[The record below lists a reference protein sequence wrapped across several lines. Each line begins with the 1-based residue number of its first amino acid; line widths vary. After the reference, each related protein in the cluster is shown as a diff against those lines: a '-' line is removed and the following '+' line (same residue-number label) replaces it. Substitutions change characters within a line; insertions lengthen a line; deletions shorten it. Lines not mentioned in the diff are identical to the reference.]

1 MAADARSTAVT
12 VSALPMA
19 DGAELE
25 EVRVAL
31 PPRIAAALLEFI
43 RDLGGC
49 YDDAEEASNDGR

>member
-1 MAADARSTAVT
+1 VASETARTTAVT

-31 PPRIAAALLEFI
+31 PPRIASALLDFV
-43 RDLGGC
+43 RDLAGC
-49 YDDAEEASNDGR
+49 YDDAEEAGNGR